1 MISEDA
7 WLFIGTFWG
16 FFAGTLE
23 FYLLGNSGWLGVTSS
38 LFGLFL
44 FLRGGTFAFLFMF
57 LAAYGLST
65 NLWKFLELGNGP

>member
-16 FFAGTLE
+16 LFAGTLE

-38 LFGLFL
+38 LFSLFL
-44 FLRGGTFAFLFMF
+44 FLRVP
-57 LAAYGLST
+57 SR
-65 NLWKFLELGNGP
+65 LWALHQSLEVP